1 MEKRTKEWLL
11 QADYDIETAEYMFE
25 GGRYLMTGLEKDFGK
40 ESKFLPTSYTKYPH
54 RLKQSP

>member
-25 GGRYLMTGLEKDFGK
+25 GGRYLMTGLEKNFGK
-40 ESKFLPTSYTKYPH
+40 
-54 RLKQSP
+54 